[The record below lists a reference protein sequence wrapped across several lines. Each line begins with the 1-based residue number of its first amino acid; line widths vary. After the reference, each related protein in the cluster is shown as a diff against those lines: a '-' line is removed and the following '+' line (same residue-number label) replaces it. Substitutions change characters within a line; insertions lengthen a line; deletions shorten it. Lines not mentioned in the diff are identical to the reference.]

1 METARVYVGTWKKYN
16 NGNLAGAWLDLT
28 KYVNYQE
35 FLKACYNLHSDE
47 SDPELM
53 IQDAELPDGHS
64 LSSNEW
70 LYEDDFND
78 IIQEIKDSEK
88 EDEENLEEQTAE
100 FQIIE
105 YSEKAIAVIG
115 NTVKIKD
122 NLKKLGGKFNSHLK
136 CGPGWIFSKKSESK
150 LKDLLNVN
158 TNQNQT
164 LVKQD
169 KELFERYIEEMRKEW
184 SDERMIEHYRKTTS
198 YVCQLSNGGL
208 LAFEKQSI
216 ETSFCFGYSYTHD
229 QNDYKDAN
237 KMVEHAKTNEDYF
250 IERNLEQFDWKLEK
264 INKEDADIYIFR
276 KHSRSNANV
285 YDFYV
290 LDFYEVNANY
300 YKHLNLQKASEEDK
314 NIIINAIKAERA
326 KFEKRLRTYL
336 KKYGLSKVRSWT
348 FWKDE

>member
-16 NGNLAGAWLDLT
+16 DGNLAGAWLDLT
-28 KYVNYQE
+28 KYANYQD

-88 EDEENLEEQTAE
+88 EDEEDMEEQAAE
-100 FQIIE
+100 FQIID

-115 NTVKIKD
+115 NTIKIKD
-122 NLKKLGGKFNSHLK
+122 SLKKLGGKFNSRLS
-136 CGPGWIFSKKSESK
+136 CGPGWIFSKRVESK
-150 LKDLLNVN
+150 LRELLNGN
-158 TNQNQT
+158 SSNKTNII
-164 LVKQD
+164 KQE

-216 ETSFCFGYSYTHD
+216 ETSFCFGYSYTRD
-229 QNDYKDAN
+229 DSDRKDAN
-237 KMVEHAKTNEDYF
+237 KMEEHAKTNEDYF
-250 IERNLEQFDWKLEK
+250 IERNLEQFDWKLKK
-264 INKEDADIYIFR
+264 INKEDTDIYIFR
-276 KHSRSNANV
+276 YHSKSKANV

-290 LDFYEVNANY
+290 LDFYEVNAKY

-314 NIIINAIKAERA
+314 NIIINAIKSERA
-326 KFEKRLRTYL
+326 KFEQRLKTYL

-348 FWKDE
+348 YCQDD